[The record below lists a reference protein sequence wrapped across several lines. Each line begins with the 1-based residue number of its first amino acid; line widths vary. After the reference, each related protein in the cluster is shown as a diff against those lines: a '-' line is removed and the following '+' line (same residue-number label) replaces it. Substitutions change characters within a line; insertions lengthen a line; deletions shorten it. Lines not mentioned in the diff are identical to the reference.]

1 LVIVKFYFCI
11 KNFTTVNNNIDLKYG
26 GVIMESNRINES
38 IGCIVHDCKYH
49 AGNKDYC
56 TLEHIH
62 VTQHTNH
69 ASEKENTDC
78 GSFESKR

>member
-1 LVIVKFYFCI
+1 
-11 KNFTTVNNNIDLKYG
+11 
-26 GVIMESNRINES
+26 MESNRVNES

-56 TLEHIH
+56 SLEHIH

-69 ASEKENTDC
+69 VSEKENTDC